1 MKPASLFLFF
11 FCFGFVSPSLSQQS
25 GSATPPQNP
34 STEQPK
40 ATPAE
45 GTSHADPKGLNG
57 DLIAARL
64 ANKELRYSDA
74 ESLMQKDS
82 QANPEAIL
90 VWVELGLAQLGLKKY
105 HEAELSFQ
113 KALGIDPDTQKAMH
127 REDFYAEEGRTHSS
141 RNTADHV
148 VATTSKLTPD
158 VKGVCYAAL
167 GEIYARA
174 GKTAE
179 AQAAYESAV
188 KNNPSQAALYLG
200 NETVI
205 FFQVGNSDA
214 QLAAAEQAIAVDP
227 NRAMLY
233 YFKAQ
238 ALTSKATVDPKTQ
251 QLILPPGCLDAY
263 RKYLALDP
271 NGKFVNDAK
280 GVIAAAGEQPKP
292 GKS

>member
-1 MKPASLFLFF
+1 MA
-11 FCFGFVSPSLSQQS
+11 
-25 GSATPPQNP
+25 
-34 STEQPK
+34 
-40 ATPAE
+40 
-45 GTSHADPKGLNG
+45 

-82 QANPEAIL
+82 QANPEAVL

-167 GEIYARA
+167 GGDLCPRWEDCRGSSRIRIR
-174 GKTAE
+174 GEEQSKSGCSLPRKRDSHLFPGWKLRRSIGCRRE
-179 AQAAYESAV
+179 GDCGRSEPR
-188 KNNPSQAALYLG
+188 NALL
-200 NETVI
+200 
-205 FFQVGNSDA
+205 
-214 QLAAAEQAIAVDP
+214 L
-227 NRAMLY
+227 
-233 YFKAQ
+233 
-238 ALTSKATVDPKTQ
+238 
-251 QLILPPGCLDAY
+251 
-263 RKYLALDP
+263 
-271 NGKFVNDAK
+271 
-280 GVIAAAGEQPKP
+280 
-292 GKS
+292 